1 MKKVI
6 FQGLT
11 IIFLFF
17 AVWVVLYQIDWITV
31 FRVEKI
37 TKTTEE
43 KLGNL
48 LWEIFKKS
56 ESEITDPIVTN
67 AVDSLLSRLCTKNN
81 IDRRNIR
88 IHVLK
93 KDDVNAFALPGGRI
107 VLFSGLIRLV
117 EDPEEV
123 SGVIAHELAHLQL
136 DHVMKKLI
144 KEVGLSVIL
153 SMTTGSGG
161 ADMARETARIISS
174 TAYDRSLEREA
185 DLKAVDYLL
194 NAGIDPEPF
203 ANFFFKLSLQESDAQ
218 KYLSIISTHPNLEER
233 AAQIS
238 DYSRSKHMIPEK
250 VISEETWEKVKE
262 RL

>member
-1 MKKVI
+1 MKKII

-11 IIFLFF
+11 VIFLFF
-17 AVWVVLYQIDWITV
+17 AVWAILYQVDWMSL

-43 KLGNL
+43 KLGNM
-48 LWEIFKKS
+48 LWDIFKKNDR
-56 ESEITDPIVTN
+56 EITDPVVTN
-67 AVDSLLSRLCTKNN
+67 TVDSLLSRICTKNK

-88 IHVLK
+88 MHVLK
-93 KDDVNAFALPGGRI
+93 KEDVNAFALPGGRI
-107 VLFSGLIRLV
+107 VLYSGLISSA
-117 EDPEEV
+117 DNPDEV
-123 SGVIAHELAHLQL
+123 IGVIAHELAHLQL

-153 SMTTGSGG
+153 SMTTGSSG

-194 NAGIDPEPF
+194 KAGIDPAPF
-203 ANFFFKLSLQESDAQ
+203 ANFFYKLSSREPDAL

-233 AAQIS
+233 AAYIIE
-238 DYSRSKHMIPEK
+238 YSKNKHLIPEQ
-250 VISEETWEKVKE
+250 VISEETWESMLEK
-262 RL
+262 L